1 MVFLKYGYDFYLQI
15 RIFLDP
21 LNVEK
26 VIPSFNMVTLRKLI
40 IAAQFL
46 VCHVSQKY

>member
-1 MVFLKYGYDFYLQI
+1 MVFLKYGYDFSLQI

-26 VIPSFNMVTLRKLI
+26 VIPSFKSGDLTKISN
-40 IAAQFL
+40 
-46 VCHVSQKY
+46 CSSVSSLSRF